1 MKFWRPGITGKLFLA
16 IFATCI
22 VLLISMHWAVRI
34 SFERGFIDYI
44 KHGNEQ
50 RLQLLSDALGEQ
62 YAQHGN
68 WRFLRN
74 NDRFVFQILRSFEHD
89 NSEDKPGPGMP
100 PHGWRTQFWVVDQNN
115 KVLVGPRAP
124 IPPDGTRRPILVNGA
139 EVGAVIASPVERLTR
154 NTDINFDKQQRQT
167 SWLIVAL
174 ATLLAALAT
183 FLLARGLLAPVKRLV
198 DGTHKL
204 AAGDFTTRVT
214 PTSEDELG
222 KLAQDFNQL
231 ASTLEKNQ
239 QMRRDF
245 MADIS
250 HELRTPLAV
259 LRGELEAI
267 QDGVRKF
274 TPETVASLQA
284 EVGTLTKLVD
294 DLHQLSMSDEGA
306 LAYQKAPV
314 DLIPL
319 LEVAGGAFRERFA
332 SRGLKLQFSLP
343 DSITVFGDRDRLM
356 QLFNNLL
363 ENSLRYTD
371 SGGSLKISAEQHDK
385 TVRLTFAD
393 SAPGVSDDQ
402 LQKLFERFYRTE
414 GSRNRASGGS
424 GLGLAICLNI
434 VEAHNGRIIAAHSP
448 FGGVSITVELP
459 LERDLQRS
467 MTELPID
474 ENTPRILIVE
484 DEPKLGQLLI
494 DYLRAAS
501 YAPTLISHGDQ
512 VLPYVRQTPPDL
524 ILLDLMLP
532 GTDGLTLC
540 REIRRFSDIPIVMVT
555 AKIEEID
562 RLLGLEIGADDY
574 ICKPYSP
581 REVVARVKTILRRC
595 KPQRELQQQ
604 DAESPLII
612 DEGRF
617 QASWRGKMLDLTP
630 AEFRLLKTLS
640 HEPGKVFSREQL
652 LNHLYDDYRVVT
664 DRTIDSHIK
673 NLRRKLESLDA
684 EQSFIRAVYGVGYR
698 WEADACRIV

>member
-1 MKFWRPGITGKLFLA
+1 
-16 IFATCI
+16 
-22 VLLISMHWAVRI
+22 
-34 SFERGFIDYI
+34 
-44 KHGNEQ
+44 
-50 RLQLLSDALGEQ
+50 
-62 YAQHGN
+62 
-68 WRFLRN
+68 
-74 NDRFVFQILRSFEHD
+74 
-89 NSEDKPGPGMP
+89 
-100 PHGWRTQFWVVDQNN
+100 
-115 KVLVGPRAP
+115 
-124 IPPDGTRRPILVNGA
+124 
-139 EVGAVIASPVERLTR
+139 
-154 NTDINFDKQQRQT
+154 
-167 SWLIVAL
+167 
-174 ATLLAALAT
+174 
-183 FLLARGLLAPVKRLV
+183 
-198 DGTHKL
+198 
-204 AAGDFTTRVT
+204 
-214 PTSEDELG
+214 
-222 KLAQDFNQL
+222 
-231 ASTLEKNQ
+231 
-239 QMRRDF
+239 
-245 MADIS
+245 
-250 HELRTPLAV
+250 
-259 LRGELEAI
+259 
-267 QDGVRKF
+267 
-274 TPETVASLQA
+274 
-284 EVGTLTKLVD
+284 
-294 DLHQLSMSDEGA
+294 
-306 LAYQKAPV
+306 
-314 DLIPL
+314 
-319 LEVAGGAFRERFA
+319 
-332 SRGLKLQFSLP
+332 
-343 DSITVFGDRDRLM
+343 
-356 QLFNNLL
+356 
-363 ENSLRYTD
+363 
-371 SGGSLKISAEQHDK
+371 
-385 TVRLTFAD
+385 
-393 SAPGVSDDQ
+393 
-402 LQKLFERFYRTE
+402 
-414 GSRNRASGGS
+414 
-424 GLGLAICLNI
+424 
-434 VEAHNGRIIAAHSP
+434 
-448 FGGVSITVELP
+448 
-459 LERDLQRS
+459 

-684 EQSFIRAVYGVGYR
+684 EQSFIRAVYGVSLPLGSR
-698 WEADACRIV
+698 RLPHRLTFLPAGSGLQTRSGNIIPRIVSKLT